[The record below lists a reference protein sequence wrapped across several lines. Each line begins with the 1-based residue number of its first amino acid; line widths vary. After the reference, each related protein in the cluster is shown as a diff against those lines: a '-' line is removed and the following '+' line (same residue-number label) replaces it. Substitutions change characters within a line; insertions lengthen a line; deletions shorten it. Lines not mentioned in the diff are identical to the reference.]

1 MKSTQI
7 IDGDVEQLLDEYFR
21 LCSVKVNCRDLAVM
35 AATLANGGKNPV
47 TGLCCAQKSHCKT
60 AMAVMVSCGMYGQ
73 SGEFLVRTGM
83 PAKSG
88 VGGGIMSAIPGKGGL
103 GVVGPAL
110 NETGNSAG
118 GIELLS
124 RLSNEMDLSI
134 L

>member
-35 AATLANGGKNPV
+35 AATLANGGENPV
-47 TGLCCAQKSHCKT
+47 TGLCCAQKSLCKT

-83 PAKSG
+83 PTKSG
-88 VGGGIMSAIPGKGGL
+88 VGGGIMS
-103 GVVGPAL
+103 GPAL

-124 RLSNEMDLSI
+124 RLSDEMDLSI